1 MSRTDVALEIFN
13 SNFNCCQAVFCTFC
27 EEFGLD
33 LETALKL
40 STGFGGGL
48 RDGEVCGAVSG
59 AIMALG
65 LKEGH
70 NIEEDLETKAKAYD
84 LTITFIKKF
93 KETNNTI
100 VCKELLGYDPSK
112 PDENAILKEKGLF
125 TTVCT
130 KAVSD
135 AVRILEELLELEK

>member
-1 MSRTDVALEIFN
+1 MLLFFV
-13 SNFNCCQAVFCTFC
+13 

-33 LETALKL
+33 QETALKL

-70 NIEEDLETKAKAYD
+70 HIEEDLETKAKAYD
-84 LTITFIKKF
+84 LTIAFIKEF

-112 PDENAILKEKGLF
+112 PDENAILKEKKGIF
-125 TTVCT
+125 NIVCT

-135 AVRILEELLELEK
+135 AVRILEELLELEKK